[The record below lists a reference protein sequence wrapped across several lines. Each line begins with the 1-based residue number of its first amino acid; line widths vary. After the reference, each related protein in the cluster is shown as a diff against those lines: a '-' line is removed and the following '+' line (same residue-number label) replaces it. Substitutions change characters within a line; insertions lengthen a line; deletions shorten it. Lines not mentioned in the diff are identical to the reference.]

1 MSGMRDVANLAGVSL
16 STVSVVLSDSGKYV
30 SPEVVKKVQEAAAAL
45 GYKVPFSKRFVQNA
59 VAVLFPQITSSYFSN
74 VLTGIDEVASE
85 SNSMILYYNSN
96 LNFDREKKC
105 VSILKKQKISGL
117 VLDSACPQELEQQY
131 LDYLREEFIARNV
144 PVVFLGRRITDPD
157 FYCVYVDNYKSS
169 YEETEY
175 LIGRGCKKIA
185 YLIGKSKFSH
195 AIERYQG
202 YLDALRDH
210 QIEIDESIIIQGDY
224 SALSGYVAMASL
236 LSRGDSFDALLS
248 ANDHMAIGAIKAIK
262 AHGLRIPQDIAVV
275 GFDNL
280 SISSMIEPALTT
292 MRPPALQMGRM
303 AARLAC
309 SADRQSFARE
319 NKFDVKLVI
328 RKSSDETCTSEWELT
343 GW

>member
-1 MSGMRDVANLAGVSL
+1 M
-16 STVSVVLSDSGKYV
+16 
-30 SPEVVKKVQEAAAAL
+30 
-45 GYKVPFSKRFVQNA
+45 
-59 VAVLFPQITSSYFSN
+59 
-74 VLTGIDEVASE
+74 
-85 SNSMILYYNSN
+85 
-96 LNFDREKKC
+96 
-105 VSILKKQKISGL
+105 
-117 VLDSACPQELEQQY
+117 
-131 LDYLREEFIARNV
+131 

-210 QIEIDESIIIQGDY
+210 KIEIDETIIIQGDY

-236 LSRGDSFDALLS
+236 LSRGYSVDALLA

-280 SISSMIEPALTT
+280 SISSMIEPSLTT

-303 AARLAC
+303 AAKIAC
-309 SADRQSFARE
+309 SADRHTFEHE
-319 NKFDVKLVI
+319 NEFDVKMVI
-328 RKSSDETCTSEWELT
+328 RKSSDEACSSEWELT

>member
-30 SPEVVKKVQEAAAAL
+30 SPEIAEKVRQAAAAL
-45 GYKVPFSKRFVQNA
+45 DYKLPFTKRFVQNA

-96 LNFDREKKC
+96 LKFEREKEC
-105 VSILKKQKISGL
+105 VSILKKQKITGL
-117 VLDSACPQELEQQY
+117 VLDSACPQELEAQY
-131 LDYLREEFIARNV
+131 LDYLREEFVARNV
-144 PVVFLGRRITDPD
+144 PVVFLGRRVSDPD
-157 FYCVYVDNYKSS
+157 FYCVYVDNYKSA
-169 YEETEY
+169 YEEAEY
-175 LIGRGCKKIA
+175 LIGRDCKRIA
-185 YLIGKSKFSH
+185 YLVGDRNFPYSL
-195 AIERYQG
+195 ERYQG

-328 RKSSDETCTSEWELT
+328 RKSSDETCSSEWELT

>member
-16 STVSVVLSDSGKYV
+16 STVSVVLSGSGKYV
-30 SPEVVKKVQEAAAAL
+30 SPEIAEKVRQAAAAL
-45 GYKVPFSKRFVQNA
+45 DYKLPFTKRFVQNA

-96 LNFDREKKC
+96 LKFEREKEC
-105 VSILKKQKISGL
+105 VSILKKQKITGL
-117 VLDSACPQELEQQY
+117 VLDSACPQELEAQY
-131 LDYLREEFIARNV
+131 LDYLREEFVARNV
-144 PVVFLGRRITDPD
+144 PVVFLGRRVSDPD
-157 FYCVYVDNYKSS
+157 FYCVYVDNYKSA
-169 YEETEY
+169 YEEAEY
-175 LIGRGCKKIA
+175 LIGRGCKRIA
-185 YLIGKSKFSH
+185 YLVGDRNFPYSL
-195 AIERYQG
+195 ERYQG

-236 LSRGDSFDALLS
+236 LGRGDSFDALLS

-328 RKSSDETCTSEWELT
+328 RKSSDETCSSEWELT